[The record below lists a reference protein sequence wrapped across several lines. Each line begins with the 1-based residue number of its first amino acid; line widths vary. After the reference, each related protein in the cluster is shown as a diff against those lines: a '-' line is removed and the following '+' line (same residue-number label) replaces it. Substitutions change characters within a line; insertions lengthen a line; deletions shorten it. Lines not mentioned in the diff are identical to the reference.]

1 MKVANIVLN
10 DFTNDSRVL
19 KISKTLGKSGA
30 NVTVFAMHNEGLAEF
45 SKEEFF
51 TTERVKLSSR
61 KWSKRRII
69 QVVKYIEF
77 IFRTFSR
84 TKGYDHI
91 HCNDLNSLPIGVM
104 RKLAS
109 SKVKL
114 IYDAHEYE
122 TEMNGVK
129 GVEKKI
135 IKIMEKLL
143 IGFADKVITVSDSI
157 AEEYVRLYNIEKP
170 HLVLNCPAYIDV
182 SKNNLFRESFAIH
195 AEQKIFL
202 YQGALNKGRGIEI
215 LLEAFKK
222 LNDSKKVLV
231 VMGYGELERMVK
243 LEADNSANIFFQP
256 AVKPEV
262 VLNYT
267 SSADFGVSFIEDSCL
282 SYRYCLPNKMFEYTM
297 AGLPV
302 LVSNLVEMKKFVEE
316 HSVGV
321 VSDENTV
328 NGFYDAFS
336 KIEEFDYESLK
347 SNLKKVRKS
356 YCWESQEVELLK
368 AYKELV

>member
-45 SKEEFF
+45 SEEEFF
-51 TTERVKLSSR
+51 TTQRVKLSSR

-104 RKLAS
+104 RKLVS

-122 TEMNGVK
+122 TEVNGVK
-129 GVEKKI
+129 GIEKVIVKV
-135 IKIMEKLL
+135 MEKLL
-143 IGFADKVITVSDSI
+143 IRFADKVITVSDSI
-157 AEEYVRLYNIEKP
+157 AEEYLKLYNIDKP
-170 HLVLNCPAYIDV
+170 NLVLNCPSYVDI
-182 SKNNLFRESFAIH
+182 KKKNLFRELFDIH
-195 AEQKIFL
+195 PEQKIFL
-202 YQGALNKGRGIEI
+202 YQGALQKGRGIEI
-215 LLEAFKK
+215 ILDAFQRLEGE
-222 LNDSKKVLV
+222 SKVLV
-231 VMGYGELERMVK
+231 VMGYGELEGLVK
-243 LEADNSANIFFQP
+243 ATSYTNSNIFFQP

-262 VLNYT
+262 LLDYT
-267 SSADFGVSFIEDSCL
+267 SSADFGISFIEDSCL
-282 SYRYCLPNKMFEYTM
+282 SYRYCLPNKMFEYIM

-302 LVSNLVEMKKFVEE
+302 LVSNLVEMKKFVEDA
-316 HSVGV
+316 SVGV
-321 VSDENTV
+321 VSSANTV
-328 NGFYDAFS
+328 EAFVT
-336 KIEEFDYESLK
+336 SLK
-347 SNLKKVRKS
+347 EFELLDYSKLQENVEKVKKE
-356 YCWESQEVELLK
+356 YCWETQEVELMKVYEGL
-368 AYKELV
+368 

>member
-1 MKVANIVLN
+1 
-10 DFTNDSRVL
+10 
-19 KISKTLGKSGA
+19 
-30 NVTVFAMHNEGLAEF
+30 
-45 SKEEFF
+45 
-51 TTERVKLSSR
+51 
-61 KWSKRRII
+61 
-69 QVVKYIEF
+69 
-77 IFRTFSR
+77 
-84 TKGYDHI
+84 
-91 HCNDLNSLPIGVM
+91 
-104 RKLAS
+104 
-109 SKVKL
+109 
-114 IYDAHEYE
+114 
-122 TEMNGVK
+122 
-129 GVEKKI
+129 
-135 IKIMEKLL
+135 MEKLL

-182 SKNNLFRESFAIH
+182 SKNNLFRDNFAIH

-222 LNDSKKVLV
+222 LNDSTKVLV
-231 VMGYGELERMVK
+231 IMGYGELEKIVK
-243 LEADNSANIFFQP
+243 LEADNSQNIFFQP

-347 SNLKKVRKS
+347 SNLKKLEKVIVGS
-356 YCWESQEVELLK
+356 LK
-368 AYKELV
+368 RSNF